1 MMEKG
6 IVEPSS
12 NPWAAVMV
20 LIEKKDGMKRFCL
33 EYRSLNSK
41 IIKDAYPLPLI
52 DDSLDRLQGATLFCT
67 LDQHSGYWQVE
78 MSRRLHGLYQFTAMP
93 LGLCKSQATGL
104 AG

>member
-6 IVEPSS
+6 IIEHSS
-12 NPWAAVMV
+12 NPWAAGMV
-20 LIEKKDGMKRFCL
+20 LIEKKDDTKRFCL

-78 MSRRLHGLYQFTAMP
+78 MEEDCTD
-93 LGLCKSQATGL
+93 CTGL
-104 AG
+104 QSCLSDSVTVKQQG

>member
-12 NPWAAVMV
+12 NPWVAGMV

-67 LDQHSGYWQVE
+67 LDQHSGFWQVE
-78 MSRRLHGLYQFTAMP
+78 MEEEDNPKTARTVPVYSHASRTL
-93 LGLCKSQATGL
+93 
-104 AG
+104 